1 MFSFRYTSGRRRYC
15 RAGWAKS

>member
-15 RAGWAKS
+15 RAGWAKN